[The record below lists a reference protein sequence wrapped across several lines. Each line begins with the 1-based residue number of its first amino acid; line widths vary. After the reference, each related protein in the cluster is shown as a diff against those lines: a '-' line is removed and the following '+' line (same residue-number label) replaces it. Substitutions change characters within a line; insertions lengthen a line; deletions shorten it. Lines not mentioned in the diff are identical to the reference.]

1 MALQQTMQALS
12 DGTRRGILMMLRAG
26 AMTAGEIASHFNM
39 SKAAVSKHL
48 SVLRAADLV
57 RCRREG
63 KYIVYELNA
72 SVLEEVL
79 LWVTELKGEKEHEA

>member
-39 SKAAVSKHL
+39 SQAAVSKHL

-63 KYIVYELNA
+63 KYIMYELNA

-79 LWVTELKGEKEHEA
+79 LWVTELKGEKES

>member
-12 DGTRRGILMMLRAG
+12 DGTRRGILMMLRVG

-39 SKAAVSKHL
+39 SQAAVSKHL

-79 LWVTELKGEKEHEA
+79 LWVTELKGEKES

>member
-26 AMTAGEIASHFNM
+26 AMTAGEIAGHFNM
-39 SKAAVSKHL
+39 SQAAVSKHL

-63 KYIVYELNA
+63 KYMVYELNA

-79 LWVTELKGEKEHEA
+79 LWVTQLKGEKDHEA

>member
-39 SKAAVSKHL
+39 SQAAVSKHL
-48 SVLRAADLV
+48 SVLRVADLV

-79 LWVTELKGEKEHEA
+79 LWVTELKGEKES

>member
-39 SKAAVSKHL
+39 SQAAVSKHL

-79 LWVTELKGEKEHEA
+79 LWVTELKGEKES